1 VFTRKTLN
9 LINFDSMIDNHQYA
23 FIRKEVIN
31 MKTRDKIIQASIALF
46 NEQGERNVTT
56 NHIAA
61 HLGISP
67 GNLYYH
73 FRNKEDIILS
83 IYDEYASNL
92 LLDTF
97 TRINNEVNPLDA
109 IIVYMD
115 SVFQMMIKFRFFYNN
130 LPVLL
135 DKNPSLREKYV
146 DVQKAIAE
154 HVRQLLISLKAAGI
168 IDFEEEELADIVSI
182 LRLINTFWL
191 SFYQTQ
197 NIVTKVD
204 DAVFYQGVLKILV
217 MLRPYTT
224 ESAMPDFI
232 KAREIYQQRYK
243 DTLAASS

>member
-1 VFTRKTLN
+1 
-9 LINFDSMIDNHQYA
+9 
-23 FIRKEVIN
+23 
-31 MKTRDKIIQASIALF
+31 MKTRDKIIQASIELF

-83 IYDEYASNL
+83 IYEEYARNL

-97 TRINNEVNPLDA
+97 PQVNPEMKPLDT
-109 IIVYMD
+109 IILYMD
-115 SVFQMMIKFRFFYNN
+115 AVFQALMKFRFFYAN

-135 DKNPSLREKYV
+135 AKNPLLHEKYV
-146 DVQKAIAE
+146 EVQ
-154 HVRQLLISLKAAGI
+154 HTISKRLSEMLVSLRDA
-168 IDFEEEELADIVSI
+168 DMMTFEDEELADIVSI

-197 NIVTKVD
+197 TENTDIND
-204 DAVFYQGVLKILV
+204 SVFFEGVLKILV
-217 MLRPYTT
+217 LLRPYIT
-224 ESAMPDFI
+224 ESAKADFLE
-232 KAREIYQQRYK
+232 ARTMYKQRHQ
-243 DTLAASS
+243 DALTAA

>member
-1 VFTRKTLN
+1 
-9 LINFDSMIDNHQYA
+9 
-23 FIRKEVIN
+23 
-31 MKTRDKIIQASIALF
+31 MKTRDKIIQASIELF

-83 IYDEYASNL
+83 IYEEYARNL

-97 TRINNEVNPLDA
+97 PQVSPTTKPLDT
-109 IIVYMD
+109 IILYMD
-115 SVFQMMIKFRFFYNN
+115 AVFQALMKFRFFYAN

-135 DKNPSLREKYV
+135 AKNPLLHEKYV
-146 DVQKAIAE
+146 EVQSTISQRLSE
-154 HVRQLLISLKAAGI
+154 MLISLRDADIMKFDEA
-168 IDFEEEELADIVSI
+168 ELSDIVSI

-197 NIVTKVD
+197 NYNAEIND
-204 DAVFYQGVLKILV
+204 SVFFEGVLKILV
-217 MLRPYTT
+217 MLHPYIT
-224 ESAMPDFI
+224 ESAKADFAAARAMYRERH
-232 KAREIYQQRYK
+232 KASLE
-243 DTLAASS
+243 AA

>member
-1 VFTRKTLN
+1 
-9 LINFDSMIDNHQYA
+9 
-23 FIRKEVIN
+23 
-31 MKTRDKIIQASIALF
+31 MKTRDKIIQASITLF

-83 IYDEYASNL
+83 IYEEYARNL
-92 LLDTF
+92 LLDTIPKV
-97 TRINNEVNPLDA
+97 TSEVKPLDT
-109 IIVYMD
+109 IILYMD
-115 SVFQMMIKFRFFYNN
+115 AVFQMMMKFRFFYSN

-146 DVQKAIAE
+146 EVQHSIAE
-154 HVRQLLISLKAAGI
+154 RVSQLLLSLRRANI
-168 IDFEEEELADIVSI
+168 IDFDDEELTDMVSI

-197 NIVTKVD
+197 NIVTEIND
-204 DAVFYQGVLKILV
+204 SVFYQGVLKILAI
-217 MLRPYTT
+217 LRPYTT
-224 ESAMPDFI
+224 ETALPELI
-232 KAREIYQQRYK
+232 KARDMYQQRYQ
-243 DTLAASS
+243 DAL